1 MSVFYTIVF
10 EPEKADRW
18 MSYEDNKDFA
28 VSKSRQ
34 YENDIRQGKVLFS
47 MKTDEDKVD
56 MVSSVLRNNGA
67 SNVNV
72 H

>member
-34 YENDIRQGKVLFS
+34 YELLSETTDDGSKNYYIINDNGEKVYNIWEKAKGDL
-47 MKTDEDKVD
+47 VD
-56 MVSSVLRNNGA
+56 F
-67 SNVNV
+67 
-72 H
+72 